1 MGGPIV
7 GAAALAG
14 YIFLKLGR
22 GAKTVYKLADTPA
35 GKELLKKFM
44 GKDNPY
50 GITQVPVSKLPKK
63 FQGGKKLPDN
73 LTQKAL
79 KEKDPTIFQEI
90 GGRIKSLF
98 GGKRI
103 TKKTSG
109 VNKRKDGA
117 SINKERI
124 DAQNIGIGT
133 VGVGVTG
140 ATVVG
145 GKVIYDKLKP
155 KPKPKRKS
163 SAELLDRKNI
173 TTSRP
178 KPKPKPR
185 IKKKDYSPS
194 GKGIKRITIQK
205 GDNLTTIAKREN
217 TTVSKIMKLN
227 PSIKDRNKIKTG
239 QKIIVRGN

>member
-1 MGGPIV
+1 MSKG
-7 GAAALAG
+7 
-14 YIFLKLGR
+14 
-22 GAKTVYKLADTPA
+22 
-35 GKELLKKFM
+35 
-44 GKDNPY
+44 NPY
-50 GITQVPVSKLPKK
+50 GIRQIKPGDLPKK
-63 FQGGKKLPDN
+63 FQDGKKLPDN
-73 LTQKAL
+73 LTQKVL
-79 KEKDPTIFQEI
+79 KEKNPTFFQEI
-90 GGRIKSLF
+90 GGRVKSLF

-103 TKKTSG
+103 TKKTPG
-109 VNKRKDGA
+109 VNKRKEGISA
-117 SINKERI
+117 NKERI

-133 VGVGVTG
+133 VAVGAAG
-140 ATVVG
+140 AVGVG

-227 PSIKDRNKIKTG
+227 PSIKDKDKINTG